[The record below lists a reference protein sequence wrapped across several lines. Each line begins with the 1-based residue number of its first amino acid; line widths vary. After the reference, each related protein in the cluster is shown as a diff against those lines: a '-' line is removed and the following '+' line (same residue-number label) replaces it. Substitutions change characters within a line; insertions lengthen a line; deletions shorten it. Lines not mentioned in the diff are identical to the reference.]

1 MIENVKIIRKK
12 IKNMYLVVNPDCS
25 IVLKVPPHVSD
36 EYIHSF
42 IKKKENWIK
51 KHLDNFESLNT
62 NSAEKRY
69 VDGEIFKYLGENYVL
84 KIHLSKKEG
93 LEILDGYFNLHISE
107 IDDFEKKKK
116 IIQKFYRKHAEIEL
130 FEIFKNSYMV
140 VTKNIPDF
148 AVRKMKKRWGSCSF
162 HKNKIILN
170 ERLIEK
176 PKECI
181 EYVVFHE
188 LAHLKYPNH
197 SKEFYNY
204 LTELMPDWKNRKIK
218 LNEIC

>member
-36 EYIHSF
+36 EYINSF
-42 IKKKENWIK
+42 IKKKENWIR
-51 KHLDNFESLNT
+51 KHLESFESLNLKI
-62 NSAEKRY
+62 AEKSY
-69 VDGEIFKYLGENYVL
+69 VDGEIFRYLGDEYVL
-84 KIHLSKKEG
+84 KVNYSKKEWVCV
-93 LEILDGYFNLHISE
+93 SE
-107 IDDFEKKKK
+107 TELKLYVSEMNDFEKKKRM
-116 IIQKFYRKHAEIEL
+116 IEKFYRKRAEIEL
-130 FEIFKNSYMV
+130 FEIFKNSYKV
-140 VTKNIPDF
+140 VTENMPEF
-148 AVRKMKKRWGSCSF
+148 AVRRMKKRWGSCSF

-197 SKEFYNY
+197 SKDFYNY
-204 LTELMPDWKNRKIK
+204 LTELMPDWKNRKLK
-218 LNEIC
+218 LNEI

>member
-1 MIENVKIIRKK
+1 MMENVKIIRKK

-25 IVLKVPPHVSD
+25 VVLKVPSHVSD
-36 EYIHSF
+36 EYINLF

-51 KHLDNFESLNT
+51 KHLDNFETLNT
-62 NSAEKRY
+62 KSVEKSY
-69 VDGEIFKYLGENYVL
+69 VDGEIFGYLGEKYVL
-84 KIHLSKKEG
+84 KVNYSKKGRVDLSKTV
-93 LEILDGYFNLHISE
+93 LNLYVS
-107 IDDFEKKKK
+107 DVNDFEKKKR
-116 IIQKFYRKHAEIEL
+116 IIEKFYRKNAEIEL
-130 FEIFKNSYMV
+130 FAIFKNSYTVFTGNM
-140 VTKNIPDF
+140 PDF

-197 SKEFYNY
+197 SKDFYNY
-204 LTELMPDWKNRKIK
+204 LTELMPDWKNRKLK
-218 LNEIC
+218 LNEIH